1 MTNSGAQYKVKFVC
15 HSNRKIR
22 SFSTL
27 RVFFVSLILYLSLKV
42 TDVIE
47 IKAFIGL
54 WYARGY
60 FQWNLVDMERIWNPA
75 TSHSVFCATMSKM
88 RFREILKFISFDNK
102 ETRPARFK
110 YDK

>member
-1 MTNSGAQYKVKFVC
+1 MTSCTIQLVTAHQKLLKSADLPISGQRALSLDFILFEFLINFLVSENFMTNSGALYKVKFVC

-60 FQWNLVDMERIWNPA
+60 FQ
-75 TSHSVFCATMSKM
+75 
-88 RFREILKFISFDNK
+88 
-102 ETRPARFK
+102 
-110 YDK
+110 